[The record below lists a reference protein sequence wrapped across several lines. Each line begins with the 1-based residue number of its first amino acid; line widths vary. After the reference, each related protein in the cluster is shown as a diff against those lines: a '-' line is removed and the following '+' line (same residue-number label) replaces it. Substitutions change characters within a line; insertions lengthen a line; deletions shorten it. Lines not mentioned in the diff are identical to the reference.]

1 MGWADPCCG
10 DLPGSGGN
18 HDRFRSGQVPPS
30 LVQEGNVSGTDF
42 PCLTLAPV
50 LHNPMPPSWSGAIW
64 IGEVWLDAVDSAS
77 QASVSS
83 GRPAVCRLQNA
94 EGFSRARLL
103 VRGRERAVGFV
114 DLAVNDSEVAFSDL
128 RDQVVAQQY
137 SLTRSVSAQ
146 AKTGPTEVAHVTV
159 IVCTRDRTDMLKSAL
174 ASILASNHPDFGVLV
189 VDNAPSSDA
198 TREFVTGLADPR
210 VRLITE
216 PVPGLSRA
224 RNAGLLAATADVVA
238 FVDDDVV
245 VDRDWLNIL
254 VRGFG
259 YGDSVACV
267 SGMVP
272 AGELRTPAQAYF
284 ENRVSWSE
292 SADVRVFEW
301 SQAPKDVPLFP
312 FEVRHYGTGANF
324 AVDRRVALSVG
335 GFDERLGA
343 GTPASGGEDIDMFFR
358 ILRSGRQLVNEPA
371 AIAWHRHRSTAD
383 DLRAQTRGYGLGLG
397 AWLAKVAS
405 DPAMAML
412 AAKTVVRQGSALV
425 RHLRS
430 ASQSATP
437 SAAVADDLPQ
447 DIGNGTWRYVLKG
460 IWAYLVTPR
469 VRGAGS

>member
-1 MGWADPCCG
+1 M
-10 DLPGSGGN
+10 
-18 HDRFRSGQVPPS
+18 R
-30 LVQEGNVSGTDF
+30 
-42 PCLTLAPV
+42 
-50 LHNPMPPSWSGAIW
+50 PSWSGAIW

-83 GRPAVCRLQNA
+83 GMPAVCRLQNA

-103 VRGRERAVGFV
+103 VRDRERAVGFV
-114 DLAVNDSEVAFSDL
+114 DIAVNDSEVAFSDL

-137 SLTRSVSAQ
+137 SLTRAIPTRTKSWSDKSAC
-146 AKTGPTEVAHVTV
+146 VTV
-159 IVCTRDRTDMLKSAL
+159 IVCTRDRTEMLKSAL
-174 ASILASNHPDFGVLV
+174 ASILAADHPDFGVLV

-198 TREFVTGLADPR
+198 THEFVNGLADPR

-216 PVPGLSRA
+216 PRPGLSRA
-224 RNAGLLAATADVVA
+224 RNAGLRAATGDVVA
-238 FVDDDVV
+238 FVDDDVI
-245 VDRDWLNIL
+245 VDRDWLDIL

-284 ENRVSWSE
+284 ENRVGWSE

-324 AVDRRVALSVG
+324 AIDRRVALSIG

-358 ILRSGRQLVNEPA
+358 ILRSGRQLVHEPA

-412 AAKTVVRQGSALV
+412 AAKTVLRRGSALV

-430 ASQSATP
+430 ASQDASP
-437 SAAVADDLPQ
+437 SAAVEADLPP
-447 DIGNGTWRYVLKG
+447 DIGSGTWRFVLKG
-460 IWAYLVTPR
+460 AWAYLVAHR
-469 VRGAGS
+469 ARGAAS

>member
-1 MGWADPCCG
+1 M
-10 DLPGSGGN
+10 
-18 HDRFRSGQVPPS
+18 
-30 LVQEGNVSGTDF
+30 
-42 PCLTLAPV
+42 
-50 LHNPMPPSWSGAIW
+50 HNPMRPSWSGAIW
-64 IGEVWLDAVDSAS
+64 IGEVWFDAVDSAS
-77 QASVSS
+77 RASVSS
-83 GRPAVCRLQNA
+83 GVPAVCRLQNA

-103 VRGRERAVGFV
+103 VRDRERTVGFV
-114 DLAVNDSEVAFSDL
+114 DVAVNDGEVAFSDL
-128 RDQVVAQQY
+128 RDQVVAQRY
-137 SLTRSVSAQ
+137 SLARTVPTRTDSGSGES
-146 AKTGPTEVAHVTV
+146 THVTV
-159 IVCTRDRTDMLKSAL
+159 IVCTRDRTELLKSAI
-174 ASILASNHPDFGVLV
+174 ASILATNHSDFGVLV
-189 VDNAPSSDA
+189 VDNAPSSNA
-198 TREFVTGLADPR
+198 THEFVTGLADSR
-210 VRLITE
+210 VQLISE

-224 RNAGLLAATADVVA
+224 RNAGLLAATGDVVA
-238 FVDDDVV
+238 FVDDDVI

-284 ENRVSWSE
+284 ENRVGWSE

-301 SQAPKDVPLFP
+301 SKAPKDVPLFP

-324 AVDRRVALSVG
+324 AVDRRVALSIG

-371 AIAWHRHRSTAD
+371 AIAWHRHRATAD

-405 DPAMAML
+405 DPAMAIL
-412 AAKTVVRQGSALV
+412 AAKTVVRRGSALV

-430 ASQSATP
+430 ASRSASP
-437 SAAVADDLPQ
+437 SPAVVGDLPP
-447 DIGNGTWRYVLKG
+447 DIGSGTWRFVLKG
-460 IWAYLVTPR
+460 AWAYLVAR
-469 VRGAGS
+469 RARGVVS